1 MKAVGLYKYLPID
14 NEESLIDIIIERPLP
29 KGKELLVQIKAISV
43 NPVDTKVRSPKD
55 VVESEPKILGWDA
68 SGIVVDA
75 GEECTLFQPGDEVF
89 YAGSLIRQGTYSE
102 FHLVDER
109 IVGIKPKTLTFP
121 ELAAMPLTAITA
133 WEALFERLEI
143 DPSNK
148 IDNGAKTVLMIGGA
162 GGVGSIAIQLAKW
175 AGLQVI
181 ATASREET
189 IIWVQECG
197 ADFVINHYHSLK
209 DQLVNLQI
217 NNVDYIFCLNDTDQH
232 WKGMTEVIKPQGKI
246 CSIVDNKYPIE
257 LNALKSKSV
266 TFVWEFMFTKAM
278 FETEDMISQHQILN
292 KVSDLIN
299 EGIIKTTLKE
309 TLSPINAKNLRK
321 AHAMLESGKTI
332 GKIVIESFE

>member
-121 ELAAMPLTAITA
+121 ESAAMPLTAITA
-133 WEALFERLEI
+133 WEALFERLGI